1 MINIDGLL
9 ALWVFILFMVGTPGP
24 ANLLI
29 MSLGARVGFW
39 PAMRFNLGLVTGK
52 ICLNVAMAFG
62 LLLLL
67 AEQPVIK
74 EAFKYI
80 SAGFMIWLALRGWQA
95 QPSSTISE
103 KETAQHEDASRPAE
117 KQAGAGYLSGVIV
130 HPLNPKA
137 WVMSVLAWTDFGPAL
152 GPEMVQLILIP
163 LSFAV
168 AQLVL
173 HSLWCFAGV
182 VMARS
187 LQNSLLL
194 TRALIILTV
203 LVVIWA
209 VATG

>member
-1 MINIDGLL
+1 MVNLDGLL

-29 MSLGARVGFW
+29 MALGARVGFW
-39 PAMRFNLGLVTGK
+39 SAMRFNLGLVTGK
-52 ICLNVAMAFG
+52 ICLNLAMALG

-67 AEQPVIK
+67 AEQPFIK

-80 SAGFMIWLALRGWQA
+80 SAGFMIWLALRGWRA
-95 QPSSTISE
+95 QPSSSASD
-103 KETAQHEDASRPAE
+103 KEYDHADDANKTAE
-117 KQAGAGYLSGVIV
+117 KQAGAGYLAGLIV

-152 GPEMVQLILIP
+152 GSEMVQLVIIP

-173 HSLWCFAGV
+173 HSLWCLAGV
-182 VMARS
+182 VMARA
-187 LQNSLLL
+187 LQNSLAL
-194 TRALIILTV
+194 TRALIMLTV

-209 VATG
+209 VLTG

>member
-1 MINIDGLL
+1 MVNNEAML
-9 ALWVFILFMVGTPGP
+9 ALWVFIIFMVGTPGP

-52 ICLNVAMAFG
+52 ICLNLAMAFG

-67 AEQPVIK
+67 AEQPMLK
-74 EAFKYI
+74 DAFKYI

-95 QPSSTISE
+95 QTTASE
-103 KETAQHEDASRPAE
+103 PQAQKGTS
-117 KQAGAGYLSGVIV
+117 YISGVIV

-152 GPEMVQLILIP
+152 GNEAIQLIVIP

-168 AQLVL
+168 AQLIL
-173 HSLWCFAGV
+173 HSVWCLAGV
-182 VMARS
+182 MMARS
-187 LQNSLLL
+187 LQNSLMV
-194 TRALIILTV
+194 TRTLIILTV